1 MASSSRS
8 ARSSGVPAA
17 SGLVTIGRI
26 AAPHGVRG
34 EVRVRPETD
43 FPERFA
49 GLRRAFLV
57 RGGRAEPVTIRG
69 ARRHGEA
76 VLLTLD
82 GVGDRA
88 TADALRGAA
97 LAVARDALVPLGP
110 DAFYVFEIVGLRV
123 RAEDGR
129 ALGVVAEVMRG
140 RAHDV
145 YVVRGPAGEVLVP
158 AVRAVVRR
166 VDREAGELIVA
177 LPDGLEAGTRA
188 R

>member
-1 MASSSRS
+1 MASSSKS
-8 ARSSGVPAA
+8 ARSSAAAA

-57 RGGRAEPVTIRG
+57 RGGRAEPVVVTG
-69 ARRHGEA
+69 ARAHGEA

-88 TADALRGAA
+88 AAEALRGAA
-97 LAVARDALVPLGP
+97 LAVARDAVVPLGP

-123 RAEDGR
+123 RTEDGR
-129 ALGVVAEVMRG
+129 PLGAVAEVMRG
-140 RAHDV
+140 PAHDV
-145 YVVRGPAGEVLVP
+145 YVVRGPAGEVLIP
-158 AVRAVVRR
+158 AVRAVVRW
-166 VDREAGELIVA
+166 VDRAAGELVVA
-177 LPDGLEAGTRA
+177 LPEGLQAGPRA

>member
-8 ARSSGVPAA
+8 ARSSGVPA
-17 SGLVTIGRI
+17 SGLVVIGHI
-26 AAPHGVRG
+26 GAPHGVRG

-57 RGGRAEPVTIRG
+57 RDGRAEPVTVTG
-69 ARRHGEA
+69 ARVHGET

-82 GVGDRA
+82 GVGDR
-88 TADALRGAA
+88 TAAAALRGAA
-97 LAVARDALVPLGP
+97 LAVARDAVVPLGP

-123 RAEDGR
+123 RSEDGR
-129 ALGVVAEVMRG
+129 PLGAVAEVMRG
-140 RAHDV
+140 PAHDV
-145 YVVRGPAGEVLVP
+145 YVVRGPAGELLIP

-166 VDREAGELIVA
+166 VDRAAGEMVVA
-177 LPDGLEAGTRA
+177 LPEGLEAGVRA